1 MKRVCVM
8 GTGYVGLV
16 TGSCLAD
23 FGNTVVCVDIDQQR
37 IGKLKEGESPIYEP
51 GLDEL
56 IARNVDQGR
65 LTFSSEVAFAI
76 KTSEIIFIC
85 VGTPPMPTG
94 DVDMSFVTG
103 AAKMIGEFME
113 DHKIIVNKSTVPVGT
128 GVDVSEVIRKEKPD
142 QDFDVVSN
150 PEFLREGSAIDDFL
164 HPDRLVIGATSKRAM
179 EAILDVYNPLFE
191 HDVPMV
197 LTDVESA
204 EMIKYASNA
213 LLAAKIS
220 FINEIA
226 NICEAYGAD
235 VSAVARGMG
244 FDERIGYRNLN
255 AGAGYGGSCFPKDVI
270 GLVATARKGGVD
282 APVIEAIDP
291 SNSSQR
297 QRMISKLAD
306 LVGPFSGKSV
316 CLLGLSFKPD
326 TDDIRDAPSL
336 EMIEALLAAGASVK
350 AYDPVA
356 NDHAHRQF
364 PDIICCEDP
373 YTAAESCDAIVLM
386 TEWNEFRN
394 IDLPRLQ
401 KLLVTPKFLDCR
413 NIYEPQRMSEI
424 GFEYVSVG
432 RKSRM
437 PEDASEE
444 LDWTSPGR
452 FVPLRR

>member
-1 MKRVCVM
+1 
-8 GTGYVGLV
+8 
-16 TGSCLAD
+16 
-23 FGNTVVCVDIDQQR
+23 
-37 IGKLKEGESPIYEP
+37 
-51 GLDEL
+51 
-56 IARNVDQGR
+56 
-65 LTFSSEVAFAI
+65 
-76 KTSEIIFIC
+76 
-85 VGTPPMPTG
+85 
-94 DVDMSFVTG
+94 
-103 AAKMIGEFME
+103 
-113 DHKIIVNKSTVPVGT
+113 
-128 GVDVSEVIRKEKPD
+128 
-142 QDFDVVSN
+142 
-150 PEFLREGSAIDDFL
+150 
-164 HPDRLVIGATSKRAM
+164 
-179 EAILDVYNPLFE
+179 
-191 HDVPMV
+191 
-197 LTDVESA
+197 
-204 EMIKYASNA
+204 
-213 LLAAKIS
+213 
-220 FINEIA
+220 
-226 NICEAYGAD
+226 
-235 VSAVARGMG
+235 
-244 FDERIGYRNLN
+244 
-255 AGAGYGGSCFPKDVI
+255 
-270 GLVATARKGGVD
+270 
-282 APVIEAIDP
+282 
-291 SNSSQR
+291 
-297 QRMISKLAD
+297 MISKLAD